1 MDEPEQLRTIAEV
14 AQELRV
20 GRETV
25 YRSVRRG
32 EIEVV
37 RFGGRDPRSDDCPRT
52 AQAAEGRVVKFGRRG
67 TSYAGAAEPSSVD
80 AERLADFRVRSARA
94 CKAWQE
100 LDPAD
105 LVARTRLPRL
115 SLERRSLLRARRG
128 RQPASEIT

>member
-1 MDEPEQLRTIAEV
+1 
-14 AQELRV
+14 
-20 GRETV
+20 
-25 YRSVRRG
+25 
-32 EIEVV
+32 
-37 RFGGRDPRSDDCPRT
+37 
-52 AQAAEGRVVKFGRRG
+52 VKFGRRG